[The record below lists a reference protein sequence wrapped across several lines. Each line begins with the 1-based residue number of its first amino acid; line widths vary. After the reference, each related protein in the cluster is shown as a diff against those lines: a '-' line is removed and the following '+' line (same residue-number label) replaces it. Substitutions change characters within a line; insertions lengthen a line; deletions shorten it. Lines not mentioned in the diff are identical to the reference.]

1 MRRGAELW
9 LGRRRGRASA
19 AETEERRG
27 RASAAKAE
35 TRRGRASAA
44 GAEERRGRA
53 TAAEAEK
60 RRGRASAA
68 EAEESGAGQV
78 AEADREQRERSRAS
92 CWLKEVE
99 AERGAAEAVVE
110 KSSRPIERVDV
121 AEDSWKEVEGHQC
134 SDDVVEQRS
143 PYKVGVTNI
152 NYGDKVVELISGF
165 ENAWR
170 TKDVTASSTV
180 WGRSGLGKVAPR
192 SAQTRNTASV
202 DIFLRLAVPSTSSS
216 TASCD
221 RDVSSSS
228 RRRSAFA
235 AIQVRM
241 LTNSLQCS
249 FLGPRGSTVGQYL
262 DNAQKQL
269 YVFIALLGVSRLR
282 DSADPQVLNEQKN
295 SKPWKEV
302 WSGWAG
308 KERGLYEVQ
317 LGRGKIGRS

>member
-1 MRRGAELW
+1 MRRGAELCMW

-27 RASAAKAE
+27 RASAAEAE

-68 EAEESGAGQV
+68 EAEKSGAGQV

-143 PYKVGVTNI
+143 PYKIGVTN
-152 NYGDKVVELISGF
+152 V
-165 ENAWR
+165 A
-170 TKDVTASSTV
+170 TKWWNNDH
-180 WGRSGLGKVAPR
+180 
-192 SAQTRNTASV
+192 
-202 DIFLRLAVPSTSSS
+202 
-216 TASCD
+216 
-221 RDVSSSS
+221 
-228 RRRSAFA
+228 RRKKF
-235 AIQVRM
+235 
-241 LTNSLQCS
+241 
-249 FLGPRGSTVGQYL
+249 Y
-262 DNAQKQL
+262 
-269 YVFIALLGVSRLR
+269 
-282 DSADPQVLNEQKN
+282 
-295 SKPWKEV
+295 
-302 WSGWAG
+302 
-308 KERGLYEVQ
+308 
-317 LGRGKIGRS
+317 